1 MTVYLGDSG
10 GIELKRASGQAADM
24 TLLDG
29 DVSVEKRRFSPQED
43 FLGVFITGD
52 QVEIETK
59 DGSNL
64 HLIAGHDFPDWRGFI
79 FMDALGGM
87 RLFTSFQ
94 DAVGGQRVKA
104 VALIDW
110 PNRQN
115 LIMRTRADNFT
126 SLAKVTSYEFTTE
139 RETINTTILGSQFT
153 QQYEAGLISGQ
164 GTIECFWEHRYQLCD
179 PDVCVGGVEFSAYL
193 AQLCVRI
200 TQGADFFGRF
210 FVYRDCND
218 PSVNSVWYEAECI
231 VTSATV
237 SVAANTAI
245 TSTIQFVTTGQF
257 RLMTGIPPTYLMEED
272 GISLI
277 LQEDGVSRIVI
288 AE

>member
-10 GIELKRASGQAADM
+10 GIEFKRAAGQAAEM

-52 QVEIETK
+52 QVDISTV

-64 HLIAGHDFPDWRGFI
+64 HLVAGHDFPDWRGFI
-79 FMDALGGM
+79 FIDAMGGM
-87 RLFTSFQ
+87 RLFDSFKK
-94 DAVGGQRVKA
+94 AVGGQRDQAIELV
-104 VALIDW
+104 DW
-110 PNRQN
+110 PDRQN
-115 LIMRTRADNFT
+115 LTMRTRGDSFT
-126 SLAKVTSYEFTTE
+126 SLAKITSYDFTTE
-139 RETINTTILGSQFT
+139 RETVNTTILGSQFV

-164 GTIECFWEHRYQLCD
+164 GTIDCFWEHRYQLCD
-179 PDVCVGGVEFSAYL
+179 PDVCDGGVEFSSYL
-193 AQLCVRI
+193 AQLCIRL

-210 FVYRDCND
+210 FVYRDFD

-231 VTSATV
+231 VTSASI
-237 SVAANTAI
+237 SVGANEAI

-257 RLMTGIPPTYLMEED
+257 RLLTGIPPAYL
-272 GISLI
+272 
-277 LQEDGVSRIVI
+277 LQEDGVSLILKEDGVSRIIVS
-288 AE
+288 E

>member
-10 GIELKRASGQAADM
+10 GIELKRTAGSAASM

-43 FLGVFITGD
+43 FLGTFITGD
-52 QVEIETK
+52 QVDIETV

-64 HLIAGHDFPDWRGFI
+64 RFIDGHNFPDWRGFVFI
-79 FMDALGGM
+79 DALGGM
-87 RLFTSFQ
+87 RLFDSF
-94 DAVGGQRVKA
+94 KNA
-104 VALIDW
+104 VAGERENAVKLVDW

-115 LIMRTRADNFT
+115 LTMRTRSDTFT
-126 SLAKVTSYEFTTE
+126 SLAKITSYDFTTE
-139 RETINTTILGSQFT
+139 RETINTTILGSQFV
-153 QQYEAGLISGQ
+153 QQYEAGLIQGQ
-164 GTIECFWEHRYQLCD
+164 GTIDCFWEHRYRLCD
-179 PDVCVGGVEFSAYL
+179 PDICDGGVEFSSYL
-193 AQLCVRI
+193 AQLCIRL

-210 FVYRDCND
+210 FVYRDSD
-218 PSVNSVWYEAECI
+218 PGTNSVWYEAECI
-231 VTSATV
+231 VTSASI
-237 SVAANTAI
+237 SVATNEAI

-257 RLMTGIPPTYLMEED
+257 KLLTGIPPAYLMQED

-277 LQEDGVSRIVI
+277 LKEDGSRIIV

>member
-10 GIELKRASGQAADM
+10 GIELKRTAGQAADM

-43 FLGVFITGD
+43 FLGTFITGD
-52 QVEIETK
+52 QVDIESK

-64 HLIAGHDFPDWRGFI
+64 HLIKGHDFPDWRGYVFI
-79 FMDALGGM
+79 DAMGGI
-87 RLFTSFQ
+87 RLFDTFKK
-94 DAVGGQRVKA
+94 AVEGQRSEA
-104 VALIDW
+104 VELVDW
-110 PNRQN
+110 PDKQE
-115 LIMRTRADNFT
+115 LTMQTRGDNFT
-126 SLAKVTSYEFTTE
+126 PLAKITSYEFTTE
-139 RETINTTILGSQFT
+139 RETVNTTILGSQFV

-179 PDVCVGGVEFSAYL
+179 PDICDDGVEFVSYL
-193 AQLCVRI
+193 AQLCIRI

-210 FVYRDCND
+210 FVFRDGD
-218 PSVNSVWYEAECI
+218 PGVNSVWYEAECI
-231 VTSATV
+231 VTSA
-237 SVAANTAI
+237 SINVASAEAI

-257 RLMTGIPPTYLMEED
+257 KLLTGIPPAYLLEED
-272 GISLI
+272 GVSLI
-277 LQEDGVSRIVI
+277 LKEDGVSRIII